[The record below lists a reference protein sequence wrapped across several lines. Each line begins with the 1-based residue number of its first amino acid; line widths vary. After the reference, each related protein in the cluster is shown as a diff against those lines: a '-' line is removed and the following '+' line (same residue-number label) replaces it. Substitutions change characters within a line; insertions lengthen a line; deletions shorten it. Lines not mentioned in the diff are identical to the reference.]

1 MKKGTRFV
9 GLDVHADTIA
19 VAVAEAGREGEV
31 RSLGLIA
38 NTEGAVRKLIN
49 TLGGAAGI
57 HACYEAGPTG
67 YALYW
72 QLVQLGVECEVIAP
86 SLIPTKPG
94 DRVKTDRRDAIRL
107 ARSHRAGEL
116 TAVWVPSK
124 AHEALRDLVRARE
137 AAKKDQLRARHRL
150 AKFLLRAGRR
160 PPPAK
165 TAWGNAHFEWLRNQT
180 FEHAAQQATMDDYL
194 HEVEHAATRIQ
205 RLEAAIDDAVKNAS
219 PTTRAV
225 IDALQALRGIAKLTA
240 TTIAVE
246 VGNFSRFERASKL
259 MAWAGA
265 TPSEHST
272 GGPGH
277 ERRGAI
283 TKTGNAHLRRVLF
296 EAAWSYRRRPGG
308 TDPARKRQ
316 RVLELPADIN
326 EVAAK
331 AQHRLCRRYAVLT
344 GRGKPPSKAAAAVG
358 RELLGF
364 IWAIATRVEANTQQQ
379 AQRVAA

>member
-19 VAVAEAGREGEV
+19 VAVAEAGRDGEV
-31 RSLGLIA
+31 RSLGLIP
-38 NTEGAVRKLIN
+38 NTEVGVRRLLKA
-49 TLGGAAGI
+49 LGGARGLQ
-57 HACYEAGPTG
+57 ACYEAGPTG

-72 QLVQLGVECEVIAP
+72 RLVRLGVECEVIAP
-86 SLIPTKPG
+86 SLIPVKPG
-94 DRVKTDRRDAIRL
+94 DRVKTDRRDAVKL

-116 TAVWVPSK
+116 TAVWVPDP

-150 AKFLLRAGRR
+150 AKFILRTGRR
-160 PPPAK
+160 PPPLK
-165 TAWGNAHFEWLRNQT
+165 TAWGLAHVEWLRAQT
-180 FEHAAQQATMDDYL
+180 FEHFAQQATMDDYL
-194 HEVEHAATRIQ
+194 REVEHAAERITR
-205 RLEAAIDDAVKNAS
+205 LDTAIDDAVNKAS
-219 PTTRAV
+219 PTTRAI

-240 TTIAVE
+240 TTVAVE
-246 VGNFSRFERASKL
+246 VGNFSRFDRASKL

-272 GGPGH
+272 GGPGR

-296 EAAWSYRRRPGG
+296 ESAWAYRRRPGG
-308 TDPARKRQ
+308 SDPARKR
-316 RVLELPADIN
+316 RRALELPPEIN
-326 EVAAK
+326 ELAAK
-331 AQHRLCRRYAVLT
+331 AQHRLCRRYAMLV

-364 IWAIATRVEANTQQQ
+364 VWAIATRIEANNQT
-379 AQRVAA
+379 ALPAAA